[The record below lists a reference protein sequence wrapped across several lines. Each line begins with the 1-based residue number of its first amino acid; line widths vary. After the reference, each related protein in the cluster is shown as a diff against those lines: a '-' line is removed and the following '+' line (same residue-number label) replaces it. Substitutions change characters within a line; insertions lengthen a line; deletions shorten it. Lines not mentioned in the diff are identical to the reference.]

1 MTDEER
7 KAQIAMLEIR
17 AAKLRAILRRANID
31 PSAECPADMHYYS
44 DDNDEEEEVSCT
56 GCPYYDYCDT
66 LQGYNNLKAKIF
78 ELENPPNVPLI
89 F

>member
-7 KAQIAMLEIR
+7 TAQIAMLEIR
-17 AAKLRAILRRANID
+17 AAKLGAILRKANID
-31 PSAECPADMHYYS
+31 PNSECPEEIQMRYYS
-44 DDNDEEEEVSCT
+44 DDNEEVNCSN
-56 GCPYYDYCDT
+56 CPYSDYCDT
-66 LQGYNNLKAKIF
+66 LQGYAQLRSQIF

>member
-7 KAQIAMLEIR
+7 TAQIAMLEIR

-31 PSAECPADMHYYS
+31 PREQCSECCEYFDHINY
-44 DDNDEEEEVSCT
+44 SCT
-56 GCPYYDYCDT
+56 GTNGEPYNDYCPT
-66 LQGYNNLKAKIF
+66 IH
-78 ELENPPNVPLI
+78 ELDRIADRINRLSPIDIQV